1 MSGKAIVLV
10 IDDEEGM
17 RDFLAFALQTEGYQ
31 VLTAAG
37 GQEALRF
44 MERDN
49 IDAILTDLKM
59 PGMDGIELLRRIREY
74 DRNAVVVIMT
84 AYASLQSALEA
95 MKYGAYDYLIKP
107 FDDVDTV
114 MNAVA
119 RAVERRR
126 LAQRNARLLEDL
138 ERANQQLSQ
147 MYEDAQHKAV
157 EFRQSYEELKALD
170 ELEGQFMTRAFRAL
184 LESLTHVKGRLALLT
199 SERIGSLSDE
209 QKKELQFTEQRA
221 DELIRLVND
230 VLCLQESET
239 DRAWLAM
246 HPVSLAAVVEQACH
260 QIQPKAD
267 EKAIALDCDL
277 PERLPPILGDEARL
291 QQAVM
296 HLLDNAVKFS
306 PPFGQVSVS
315 LRREGG
321 QMRLTVRDQGE
332 GIPADK
338 MQHLFDYL
346 HRADSSRQRAAGLG
360 LGLAVVKRIV
370 DAHGGAIEVAS
381 RAGRG
386 TAVTLILPSVM
397 PNG

>member
-37 GQEALRF
+37 GQEALRL

-74 DRNAVVVIMT
+74 DRNAIVVIMT

-107 FDDVDTV
+107 FDDIDTV

-147 MYEDAQHKAV
+147 MYENAQHEAV
-157 EFRQSYEELKALD
+157 ELRQSYEELKALD
-170 ELEGQFMTRAFRAL
+170 ELEGQFMTRTFRAL

-199 SERIGSLSDE
+199 SERIGPLSDE
-209 QKKELQFTEQRA
+209 QKRELHFTEQRA

-239 DRAWLAM
+239 ERVRLAM

-267 EKAIALDCDL
+267 EKAITVDWDL
-277 PERLPPILGDEARL
+277 PEGLPLILGDEARL

-306 PPFGQVSVS
+306 PPFGRVNVS
-315 LRREGG
+315 LQQEGN
-321 QMRLTVRDQGE
+321 QVRLIVSDQGE
-332 GIPADK
+332 GIPAEK
-338 MQHLFDYL
+338 IQHLFDYL

-386 TAVTLILPSVM
+386 MAITLILPSAV
-397 PNG
+397 PDD